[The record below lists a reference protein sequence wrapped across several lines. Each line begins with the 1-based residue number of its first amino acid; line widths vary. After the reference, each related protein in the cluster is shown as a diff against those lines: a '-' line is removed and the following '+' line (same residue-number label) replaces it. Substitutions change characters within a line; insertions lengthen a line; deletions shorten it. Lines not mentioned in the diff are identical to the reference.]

1 MDEQELAKHLDSG
14 AGIESWNEHE
24 KVALVLENEDGEHVQ
39 IDDVREIHFIATS
52 HRSGSELRIRLHTF
66 EGDVAVW
73 KDVIVSDVTFYLKVN
88 KRKKSTLE
96 TPRSMVPAMVLN

>member
-14 AGIESWNEHE
+14 ASIESWSEGRT
-24 KVALVLENEDGEHVQ
+24 VALVLENEDGQRIQ

-73 KDVIVSDVTFYLKVN
+73 KDVIVSDVSFFLRVN
-88 KRKKSTLE
+88 KRSKSSLE
-96 TPRSMVPAMVLN
+96 TPRSMTPATVLN